1 MAYAAACK
9 AVYPSSILGVAS
21 IASLPFVTIVT
32 TTVAVMPTRAEAIA
46 ELTAPGS
53 VFELETV
60 PGFGFPVRAFKNAPA
75 TLRDVW
81 LMAAGRGDVPYFH
94 YGDESFTYAEAHSR
108 VVSTAAWLASRG
120 VKKGDRVAI
129 GMRNYPEWAMA
140 HWAVQCIGAITVSLN
155 AWWIAEELKYAFSD
169 SGATAAIVDGERLD
183 RLSDDM
189 LRECNVHSVVVV
201 RGDTRPGTFAW
212 NDISSN
218 TAAHL
223 PNVDLLPDDDAS
235 ILYTSGT
242 TGFPKGALGTHRNY
256 VTNIWNGLFGT
267 AVAMKMNGVTPPPA
281 DAPKPQVTA
290 FSTFPYFHIAG
301 LCGMISS
308 TYNGN
313 AIVAQYKWDPIEA
326 MELIQRHKVNTFGG
340 VPTVVRSLMEHP
352 RIDDYD
358 LSSLTTISQGGA
370 PVAPDSVASI
380 ESKFAGKVGA
390 GNGYGLTETTAAV
403 IANSGAAY
411 FSRKDSVGLPH
422 VGTDVRIVDED
433 GNDVPRGAIG
443 EVWIYGPNNVK
454 GYWNKPVESA
464 KAFTDG
470 WFHSGDAGYMD
481 DDGFIYVVD
490 RIKDMVLRGGE
501 NVYCVEVETVLFEH
515 SAVRDCAVIGIPH
528 AQLGEEVAAVI
539 VASDGCGAGD
549 ESDVLNL
556 LRSRLAGFKVPSKV
570 FWHDGELPRN
580 ATGKVLKKD
589 LRDLYSSQG

>member
-1 MAYAAACK
+1 M
-9 AVYPSSILGVAS
+9 I
-21 IASLPFVTIVT
+21 
-32 TTVAVMPTRAEAIA
+32 TRSEAITNLIA
-46 ELTAPGS
+46 VGS
-53 VFELETV
+53 PFELETV
-60 PGFGFPVRAFKNAPA
+60 SVFGNPVSVFKNAPA
-75 TLRDVW
+75 SLRDVW
-81 LMAAGRGDVPYFH
+81 LTAASRSNVPYF
-94 YGDESFTYAEAHSR
+94 YFGSETFTYAEAHAR
-108 VVSTAAWLASRG
+108 VTSVAAWLTARG

-155 AWWIAEELKYAFSD
+155 AWWISDELTYAFKD
-169 SGATAAIVDGERLD
+169 SGTSAAIVDGERLA

-189 LRECNVHSVVVV
+189 LGDCGVHSVVVV
-201 RGDTRPGTFAW
+201 RGDARHGTFRW
-212 NDISSN
+212 EDVSGDV
-218 TAAHL
+218 TAQL
-223 PNVDLLPDDDAS
+223 PDVDLLPDDDAT

-256 VTNIWNGLFGT
+256 ITNVWNGLFGT
-267 AVAMKMNGVTPPPA
+267 AVAMKMNGVIPPA
-281 DAPKPQVTA
+281 PDSPKPQVTS

-313 AIVAQYKWDPIEA
+313 AIVAQYKWDPVEA

-340 VPTVVRSLMEHP
+340 VPTVVRSLLEHP
-352 RIDDYD
+352 DVDQYD

-370 PVAPDSVASI
+370 PVAPDSVATI
-380 ESKFAGKVGA
+380 ESKFSGKVAA

-403 IANSGAAY
+403 IANTGAAY
-411 FSRKDSVGLPH
+411 FARKDSVGVPH
-422 VGTDVRIVDED
+422 VGTQVRIVDES
-433 GNDVPRGAIG
+433 GHDVPRGCIG

-454 GYWNKPVESA
+454 GYWNKPVETA

-481 DDGFIYVVD
+481 DEGFIYVVD

-515 SAVRDCAVIGIPH
+515 VAVRDCAVIGLPH
-528 AQLGEEVAAVI
+528 TQLGEEVAAVL
-539 VASDGCGAGD
+539 VPANGHGPAD
-549 ESDVLNL
+549 EEDILQL
-556 LRSRLAGFKVPSKV
+556 LSTRLAAFKVPSRL
-570 FWHDGELPRN
+570 FWHTGELPRN

-589 LRDLYSSQG
+589 LRETYSAQN